1 MRRTFR
7 WACVAVAAAAVAI
20 VAAELLLRT
29 RSAVLQAGRRASPD
43 TALERRNRDYD
54 PCTVQHP
61 HPHYTFFFPLDPRE
75 RVALGNAVCSL
86 DADGFRQPGPAH
98 AGSRRLAF
106 LLGGSAAFGDFASS
120 NDQTISSHLNRLQ
133 DEYFFVN
140 AGVPSWNS
148 TQELLR
154 VALDI
159 VERRPALIVAYDGA
173 NDAVLAGQVRARTGS
188 PYPPGTPEYFDRIE
202 SLLDDARQ
210 PLSERLHPRA
220 LLPELTLRWDRWLG
234 DAPASAGADDNDDE
248 VPDAEI
254 AAAAR
259 RYRANHARMA
269 ELTAAAGATF
279 VAVFQ
284 PVANLHA
291 RVDATEV
298 EQRPLVEKFHRE
310 AMAAGTPYAFHD
322 LSNVFD
328 GAVDRITLAGPNL
341 DADAMFVDLVHLTDR
356 GNAYVAER
364 LWKLI
369 SARQP

>member
-1 MRRTFR
+1 MRRAFR
-7 WACVAVAAAAVAI
+7 WSCIALAVGAVAT
-20 VAAELLLRT
+20 VAAEAMLQM
-29 RSAVLQAGRRASPD
+29 RSAALQSRSRAETPF
-43 TALERRNRDYD
+43 ERRHRDYRA
-54 PCTVQHP
+54 CTTQHP
-61 HPHYTFFFPLDPRE
+61 HPQYMFFFPLEARE
-75 RVALGNAVCSL
+75 RLALGNPICSL
-86 DADGFRQPGPAH
+86 DADGFREPGPAH
-98 AGSRRLAF
+98 AGSRKLAF
-106 LLGGSAAFGDFASS
+106 LVGGSAAFGDFASS

-133 DEYFFVN
+133 EEYFFVN

-148 TQELLR
+148 TQELVR
-154 VALDI
+154 VGLDI

-173 NDAVLAGQVRARTGS
+173 NDAVLAGQIRAQTGS
-188 PYPPGTPEYFDRIE
+188 PYPPGTPEFFDRIE
-202 SLLDDARQ
+202 ALLDDARQ
-210 PLSERLHPRA
+210 PLAARLHPRA
-220 LLPELTLRWDRWLG
+220 LLPELTLRWDGWLG
-234 DAPASAGADDNDDE
+234 GAPASPGADDDDDE

-291 RVDATEV
+291 RVDATEIGR
-298 EQRPLVEKFHRE
+298 RPLVEKFHRE
-310 AMAAGTPYAFHD
+310 AMAAATHYPSYD

-341 DADAMFVDLVHLTDR
+341 DEHAMFIDLVHLTDR